1 MINGTNLFGKDNP
14 RWPIGNAAETI
25 KVPDPRIPHPLEL
38 APAWDLSTEQ
48 ATGIA
53 NIGDLF
59 RRTAG
64 LMAAWLAGLPRRA
77 GRRLFAMNDL
87 EAGWRGW
94 QVIELRGGLGRQ
106 YRDHRFDTLTPGGR
120 PPGIPPAWGDSRPP
134 IPPRP
139 EAWDDHWD
147 GRSLGSGRDDSPG
160 CPLEGDA

>member
-1 MINGTNLFGKDNP
+1 MINRTNMLGKGNP
-14 RWPIGNAAETI
+14 RWPIGNAPETI

-106 YRDHRFDTLTPGGR
+106 YRDHRFDSLGNGSGDAPLLPR
-120 PPGIPPAWGDSRPP
+120 PRPAV
-134 IPPRP
+134 P